1 MLDTHNKFQSIP
13 FLKLCEMVPELKK
26 YKSDMIAKSLP
37 EVFEHVSN
45 WCDEQ
50 NLVLVQIFAF
60 PYQEVSFLIKNPEV
74 TSTTAA
80 LQ

>member
-1 MLDTHNKFQSIP
+1 MLDTHNKFQSVP
-13 FLKLCEMVPELKK
+13 FLELCKILPALEK
-26 YKSDMIAKSLP
+26 YKTHTFGDSLP
-37 EVFEHVSN
+37 QVFELVSN

-50 NLVLVQIFAF
+50 GLVLVQIFAF
-60 PYQEVSFLIKNPEV
+60 PGQAITFLIKNPEI